1 MSALEN
7 TAVQRVAVIM
17 NAAVVAASQSIHR
30 ALDVATGYG
39 DVDTADRLIDLLR
52 AVSAID
58 ERAREQGFDVPA
70 GILMD
75 EPEEA

>member
-1 MSALEN
+1 
-7 TAVQRVAVIM
+7 VQRVAVIM
-17 NAAVVAASQSIHR
+17 NAAVVAASQSIHQ
-30 ALDVATGYG
+30 ALDVATGHG

-58 ERAREQGFDVPA
+58 ERAREQGFEVP
-70 GILMD
+70 GGLLLD